1 MISAERD
8 LERSRISGSGLRWS
22 FPTTPD
28 RTPKLSSSSGTGG
41 APSRILVVDDEAN
54 IRRLLERFL
63 ARLGHIVVT
72 APAVPEAL
80 ALLDGE
86 PFDLVLTDLRM
97 PGPSGLDLLAEVRAR
112 RPETRTILMS
122 AHADMESAAA
132 AIEQRIDQLI
142 VKPFELED
150 IRVRVANSLARG
162 SHERERQEEVRR
174 LEKQLRAREADS
186 ARLIVEGAR
195 SLAAAVE
202 AKDPYTAGHAR
213 RVTAYAMVMAAAH
226 GEIDLQRFELAGSL
240 HDVGKIG
247 IPDAVLNKPGRL
259 TAEEFAA
266 VEKHPEIGVQILE
279 PLIQD
284 TLVLNVVRSHHE
296 RWDGNGYPQKLI
308 GEQIPLAARILAVA
322 DTLDAMSSSRA
333 YRKGLPWS
341 TVVDEIRRCSGTQF
355 DPAVV
360 ALFERTLS
368 QLSQLHAESQAEDGA
383 EEQPR

>member
-8 LERSRISGSGLRWS
+8 LEVSRVSGNGSRWS
-22 FPTTPD
+22 YPTTPD
-28 RTPKLSSSSGTGG
+28 RTPKLPSLNGPGG
-41 APSRILVVDDEAN
+41 VPSRILVVDDEAN

-63 ARLGHIVVT
+63 ARLGHDVVT

-80 ALLDGE
+80 ALLEGE

-112 RPETRTILMS
+112 RPETRTMLMS
-122 AHADMESAAA
+122 AHADMESASA

-174 LEKQLRAREADS
+174 LESQLRAREADS

-213 RVTAYAMVMAAAH
+213 RVTTYAMVMAAAH

-284 TLVLNVVRSHHE
+284 TLVLSVVRSHHE
-296 RWDGNGYPQKLI
+296 RWDGKGYPQKLA
-308 GEQIPLAARILAVA
+308 GEQIPFAARILAVA

-341 TVVDEIRRCSGTQF
+341 TVVEEIRRCSGTQF

-368 QLSQLHAESQAEDGA
+368 QLSQLHAESQAEDAA
-383 EEQPR
+383 EAPPR